1 MKCLCL
7 YELCKI
13 LVGVVEEVVLCKNLG
28 ERRYRGL
35 DGEEVEE
42 AGYTFIDEECSE
54 CMDLREECTEDRQ
67 DKEVVPGEDREEK
80 HSSMIWPIQNS
91 F

>member
-1 MKCLCL
+1 
-7 YELCKI
+7 
-13 LVGVVEEVVLCKNLG
+13 
-28 ERRYRGL
+28 
-35 DGEEVEE
+35 
-42 AGYTFIDEECSE
+42 
-54 CMDLREECTEDRQ
+54 MDLREECTEDRQ

>member
-42 AGYTFIDEECSE
+42 VECTFIDEEC
-54 CMDLREECTEDRQ
+54 
-67 DKEVVPGEDREEK
+67 
-80 HSSMIWPIQNS
+80 
-91 F
+91 